1 VIDGQ
6 PSAGKG
12 WPGGIGS
19 GNACEQLGSIT
30 CTSVVSSLGGMLE
43 PERLRI
49 AAAADSIQQ
58 DIAIRGG
65 AFESLRQAQDDKN
78 HSQCSHDGSQRSAG
92 VGPRPQEDL
101 STSGPYLSMKPHQF
115 KKQAFGSGS
124 IIWGDTRK
132 EKEACRAATLPERQQ
147 NARAPLRKAGI
158 LTV

>member
-19 GNACEQLGSIT
+19 GNACEHLGSIT

-65 AFESLRQAQDDKN
+65 AFESLRQAQDDKII
-78 HSQCSHDGSQRSAG
+78 HS
-92 VGPRPQEDL
+92 
-101 STSGPYLSMKPHQF
+101 
-115 KKQAFGSGS
+115 
-124 IIWGDTRK
+124 
-132 EKEACRAATLPERQQ
+132 AATTVRNGLQALDPD
-147 NARAPLRKAGI
+147 LRKI
-158 LTV
+158 CQRQVHICQ